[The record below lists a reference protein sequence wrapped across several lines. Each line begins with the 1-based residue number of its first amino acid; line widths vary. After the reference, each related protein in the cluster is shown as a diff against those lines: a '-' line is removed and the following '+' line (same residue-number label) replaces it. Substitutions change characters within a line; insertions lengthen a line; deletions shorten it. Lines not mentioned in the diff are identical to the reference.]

1 MISKIRQERQDC
13 LRQIDNQ
20 GVRLERVSPADA
32 AQLNEQLRKVV
43 EWLAAMLTG
52 TVDPRGSKRK

>member
-1 MISKIRQERQDC
+1 MTSPTEKERQDI
-13 LRQIDNQ
+13 LQRLNNQ
-20 GVRLERVSPADA
+20 GRILERRSPAHA
-32 AQLNEQLRKVV
+32 LELNAQLRKVV

>member
-43 EWLAAMLTG
+43 EWL
-52 TVDPRGSKRK
+52 VERSVKKPRGPKGK

>member
-32 AQLNEQLRKVV
+32 SELNVQLRKVV
-43 EWLAAMLTG
+43 EWLVARSVKT
-52 TVDPRGSKRK
+52 PRGPKGK